1 MSKKDVKLLYVEDED
16 MIREAIGRALSRVY
30 EHVILCQNGEE
41 GFDAFLEHSPDI
53 VLTDIEMPILNGR
66 ELVKKIKS
74 MNPDMPCLV
83 LTAYKDPRYLIE
95 SAEITLYKPVVLAD
109 LMQAIDKFLIGK

>member
-1 MSKKDVKLLYVEDED
+1 MSKRNVKLLYVEDED

-41 GFDAFLEHSPDI
+41 GFNAFLEHSPDI

-66 ELVKKIKS
+66 ELVAKIKAV
-74 MNPDMPCLV
+74 NPAMPCLV
-83 LTAYKDPRYLIE
+83 LTAYKDPKYLVE
-95 SAEITLYKPVVLAD
+95 NAEITLYKPVVLAD
-109 LMQAIDKFLIGK
+109 LLQNIDKFLTGI